1 MRAVKNIAN
10 NRTTE
15 IPDKSLFQQI
25 YLKSFSGAAA
35 VQWKAGGYCNAML
48 SGERERGCGQVVWS
62 AISPLF
68 VNL

>member
-35 VQWKAGGYCNAML
+35 VQWKAGGYCNAQWRK
-48 SGERERGCGQVVWS
+48 GERVWTS
-62 AISPLF
+62 CLVCLAISPLF

>member
-48 SGERERGCGQVVWS
+48 SGEM
-62 AISPLF
+62 
-68 VNL
+68 